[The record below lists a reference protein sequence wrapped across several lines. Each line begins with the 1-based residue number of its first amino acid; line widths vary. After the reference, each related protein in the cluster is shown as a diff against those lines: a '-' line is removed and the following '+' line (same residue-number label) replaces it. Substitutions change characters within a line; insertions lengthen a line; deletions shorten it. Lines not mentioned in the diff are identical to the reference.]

1 MRRSFLT
8 ILFFFTLGLA
18 STFAQVR
25 VSGTV
30 FDNANV
36 PLVGVSVIPD
46 TKQGGVITDID
57 GKFSIDLPNAETGL
71 IFSSIGFEDQ
81 KVNLE
86 GRRVL
91 KITMKES
98 SEFLDEV
105 VVVGY
110 GTQKKQFV
118 VGSVS
123 SASSREL
130 LKAPTTDVKS
140 MLTGRLA
147 GMTNIQT
154 TGTPGEQST
163 TTLIRG
169 YTSFNNSAPLVI
181 VDGVPRTM
189 DYVNPSDIESVSVL
203 KDAATAAIYGVRG
216 ANGVI
221 LITTKSGALGKA
233 NISYDGSV
241 TFTTNTAEPDLLTA
255 DEYIYW
261 HNKGRELDGQ
271 PLYYTPEN
279 LAKMEE
285 MGILGETNWL
295 DEIFKPYGFTHQ
307 HNVSAS
313 GGNSKI
319 RYYASLGYMGE
330 DGILKNTDFERFNV
344 RASIDANLAKNLNF
358 NINMSAMHTDRNW
371 PGLPVKSQSEF
382 SPITQAIYG
391 VPCLKKEYNGL
402 PLGFS
407 SGSYVYNAEAALNT
421 GYSRQARW
429 GSEISSKLEYD
440 FSSIHALQGLKVSL
454 FFGFDY
460 WNTTDRNLLETYQLY
475 KFDPETMAVTQMT
488 AQGISETNFNRS
500 SSMSWNMIIRPT
512 ISYEREF
519 AGKHNVSALFLF
531 ERAGG
536 YSETMTGYKK
546 GFFASEPIDITLG
559 TEHQAPYVSGSYK
572 NSGMASFA
580 GRVGY
585 AYDKKYLFEATLRA
599 DGSYKFAPDYRW
611 GYFPSVALGWVMSEE
626 NWLKNVDQVDFLK
639 LRASFGIL
647 GNDDLD
653 PYTYL
658 QSYKSTG
665 NGLVYAWDSKARPA
679 FYASGYVHDGLTWS
693 RTNTFNVGVDF
704 RAFDNRF
711 SFEFDWFYKYTS
723 RILENEQGGSTYAP
737 SLGGNN
743 PIWMNSG
750 KMDNRGLDLTIG
762 WTDAFSSGWSY
773 SLKGTLGW
781 ARNRILSKKISD
793 NHPSY
798 RAVLGEPIGSKYG
811 FHATGLFQTQEQLDS
826 YPIAPSGHI
835 ELGALMYEDVDGDGK
850 IDSDHDYVK
859 IGRSSVPEMTF
870 SLNAEVSWKDITL
883 SALFQGAS
891 LCNYTLNGVYNN
903 GNTDGTMFT
912 RQFYGGGNALR
923 HLVEGSWR
931 PDNTDA
937 EYPRLRAS
945 GNANNAWSSDWWVK
959 DGSYLRL
966 KNLQLSYSLPKS
978 IFKNGKGIE
987 RLRIYFAGTNLLTI
1001 SAFKY
1006 MDPENPGINNGY
1018 YPQQRTF
1025 SLGLNITF

>member
-1 MRRSFLT
+1 MKGKILT
-8 ILFFFTLGLA
+8 MLFCFSLA
-18 STFAQVR
+18 FIEANAQVK

-30 FDNANV
+30 LDADNI
-36 PLVGVSVIPD
+36 PLVGVSVIPES
-46 TKQGGVITDID
+46 KVGGVNTDIN
-57 GKFSIDLPNAETGL
+57 GKFSIELPDEGTYL

-81 KVNLE
+81 KIYLS
-86 GRRVL
+86 GRKVL
-91 KITMKES
+91 TVIMQQS
-98 SEFLDEV
+98 AEFLDEV
-105 VVVGY
+105 VVIGY
-110 GTQKKQFV
+110 GMQKKQFV

-123 SASSREL
+123 SASSGEL

-147 GMTNIQT
+147 GMTNIQK
-154 TGTPGEQST
+154 TGTPGEQNT
-163 TTLIRG
+163 TTLVRG
-169 YTSFNNSAPLVI
+169 YTSFNSSAPLVI
-181 VDGVPRTM
+181 VDGVPRAM

-279 LAKMEE
+279 LAKMKD

-295 DEIFKPYGFTHQ
+295 REIFKPYGFNHQ

-313 GGNSKI
+313 GGTEKI
-319 RYYASLGYMGE
+319 RYYASIGYMNE
-330 DGILKNTDFERFNV
+330 DGILKNTNFERFNV
-344 RASIDANLAKNLNF
+344 RTSIDANLAKNLNF
-358 NINMSAMHTDRNW
+358 SINMAATHSDRHW
-371 PGLPVKSQSEF
+371 PGLDFKSQSEF
-382 SPITQAIYG
+382 SPITQAVFG

-402 PLGFS
+402 PLGYS
-407 SGSYVYNAEAALNT
+407 NGTYTYNAAAALNT
-421 GYSRQARW
+421 GYRKQARW
-429 GSEISSKLEYD
+429 VGEISSKLEYD
-440 FSSIHALQGLKVSL
+440 FSSIQALKGLKASL

-460 WNTTDRNLLETYQLY
+460 WHTTDRNLLETYELY
-475 KFDPETMAVTQMT
+475 KFDPDVMQVQKMT

-500 SSMSWNMIIRPT
+500 SSMSWNMLIRPT
-512 ISYEREF
+512 LTYEREF

-531 ERAGG
+531 ERASSYG
-536 YSETMTGYKK
+536 ETMTGYKK
-546 GFFASEPIDITLG
+546 GFFAMDPIDITLG
-559 TEHQAPYVSGSYK
+559 TEHQFPYVTGNHK
-572 NSGMASFA
+572 HSGMASFA
-580 GRVGY
+580 GRIGY
-585 AYDKKYLFEATLRA
+585 AYAKKYLIEATLRA
-599 DGSYKFAPDYRW
+599 DGSFKFAPDSRW
-611 GYFPSVALGWVMSEE
+611 GYFPSVAVGWVMSEE
-626 NWLKNVDQVDFLK
+626 NWLKDVEQIDFLK

-665 NGLVYAWDSKARPA
+665 NSPIYAWDDNARPA
-679 FYASGYVHDGLTWS
+679 FYASGYVHEGLTWS
-693 RTNTFNVGVDF
+693 KTNTFNVGVDF
-704 RAFDNRF
+704 RAFQNRF

-723 RILENEQGGSTYAP
+723 RILENESGGSTYAP
-737 SLGGNN
+737 SLGGNH

-750 KMDNRGLDLTIG
+750 KMDNRGFDMTIG
-762 WTDAFSSGWSY
+762 WTDAFASGWSY
-773 SLKGTLGW
+773 SFKGTLGW
-781 ARNRILSKKISD
+781 ARNRILAKKISD

-798 RAVLGEPIGSKYG
+798 RAILGQPMGTKYG
-811 FHATGLFQTQEQLDS
+811 FHATGLFQTQEQLNS

-835 ELGALMYEDVDGDGK
+835 ELGALMYEDIDGDGK

-870 SLNAEVSWKDITL
+870 SLNAEVSWKDISL
-883 SALFQGAS
+883 SALFQGAT

-903 GNTDGTMFT
+903 GNTDGSMFT
-912 RQFYGGGNALR
+912 RQFYGGGNSLR

-931 PDNTDA
+931 PDHTDA
-937 EYPRLRAS
+937 KYPRLRAS
-945 GNANNAWSSDWWVK
+945 GNANNAWASDWWVK

-966 KNLQLSYSLPKS
+966 KNLQLSYSLPKT
-978 IFKNGKGIE
+978 IFKGGKGID
-987 RLRIYFAGTNLLTI
+987 RLRIYFAGTNLFTI

-1006 MDPENPGINNGY
+1006 LDPENPGINNGY

-1025 SLGLNITF
+1025 SLGLNLTF